1 MLKKAHKT
9 EDKGMVPLWPLP
21 PPHPGQICFVGNRN
35 DPAGLG
41 GVFVVTSAFKSF
53 ILKLD
58 MGKSIFLNI
67 FVQYCTL
74 CTVQS
79 KRKIFLSTCPS
90 DKHYIKFGCPIPK
103 RSYPKRFARFLSQM
117 ELVKT
122 NEMVAV

>member
-1 MLKKAHKT
+1 MIQP
-9 EDKGMVPLWPLP
+9 D
-21 PPHPGQICFVGNRN
+21 FNRVFFLVRRR
-35 DPAGLG
+35 GGGGGGWEG